1 MTIPAPYGTPD
12 VWKSLIFRRQG
23 FYHGIEQNTL
33 PCSQRCGQIKTHIK
47 TPER

>member
-23 FYHGIEQNTL
+23 FCHEISPALYAESETG
-33 PCSQRCGQIKTHIK
+33 KTIHAK
-47 TPER
+47 TPDS